1 MKKLVKEIEDI
12 IIESKKNINNK
23 LTGVNFLE
31 AFKFYIMPQLSACLS
46 PNSILDNLQIEEQ
59 LIVTNSSKK
68 LEAILIYNKFN
79 NKELKKQIEKSTLL
93 INIKEILKIDIFEKN
108 SNDKHVSLNIY
119 PFMGITLSSGTLVN
133 LTSIKN
139 SFFIQ
144 FFINEINNDI
154 EKEKKDIIYD

>member
-1 MKKLVKEIEDI
+1 MKNIVKEIEEI
-12 IIESKKNINNK
+12 IIETNEKINNK
-23 LTGVNFLE
+23 LTGINFLE
-31 AFKFYIMPQLSACLS
+31 AFKFSIIPKLSTSLS
-46 PNSILDNLQIEEQ
+46 SNFILENIPNEEK

-68 LEAILIYNKFN
+68 LEANLIYNNFN
-79 NKELKKQIEKSTLL
+79 NKELKKQIEKNILL
-93 INIKEILKIDIFEKN
+93 INIKEILKIDILEKK
-108 SNDKHVSLNIY
+108 SNYEYVSLNIY

-154 EKEKKDIIYD
+154 EKEKKDII